1 MKYLL
6 LSGKIYTLILHPQ
19 GVYYYSIGFTKE
31 YSIVK
36 ISCVSETITVIELS
50 KEEMT
55 KYDFNFEKS
64 DYSSPHTRRV
74 LWSIIDEASKL
85 TGKNVEVNQ
94 GLEIDFLPDIKG
106 GCLLIISQGTPKA
119 TRLFSEKEIGIYESR
134 DINCFLDFAK
144 GAKGCSE
151 GAKSSFYYLGGDYRL
166 ILESPNKALHI
177 LAKEFSL
184 THLDFFSYSDKTYE
198 AFNCLIESDA
208 LEVLGGLASEK

>member
-1 MKYLL
+1 M
-6 LSGKIYTLILHPQ
+6 
-19 GVYYYSIGFTKE
+19 
-31 YSIVK
+31 K

-50 KEEMT
+50 KEDMT

-64 DYSSPHTRRV
+64 DCSSPHTRKV

-85 TGKNVEVNQ
+85 TGKNVEINQ

-119 TRLFSEKEIGIYESR
+119 TRLFSDKDMGIYESR

-144 GAKGCSE
+144 GAKSCNKTAE
-151 GAKSSFYYLGGDYRL
+151 SSFYYLSGVYRL
-166 ILESPNKALHI
+166 ILESSNQGLHA

-184 THLDFFSYSDKTYE
+184 TPLDFLTYSDKTYE
-198 AFNCLIESDA
+198 AFKCLIESKA
-208 LEVLGGLASEK
+208 LEVLGGLVSEK

>member
-1 MKYLL
+1 M
-6 LSGKIYTLILHPQ
+6 
-19 GVYYYSIGFTKE
+19 
-31 YSIVK
+31 K

-50 KEEMT
+50 KEDMT

-64 DYSSPHTRRV
+64 DCSSPHTRKI
-74 LWSIIDEASKL
+74 LWSIIDDASRI
-85 TGKNVEVNQ
+85 TGKSVEINQ

-119 TRLFSEKEIGIYESR
+119 TRLFSDKNMGIYESR

-144 GAKGCSE
+144 GAKSCSKTAE
-151 GAKSSFYYLGGDYRL
+151 SSFYYLSGVYRL
-166 ILESPNKALHI
+166 ILESNNPGLHA

-184 THLDFFSYSDKTYE
+184 TPLDFLTFSDKTYE
-198 AFNCLIESDA
+198 AFNCLIESNA

>member
-1 MKYLL
+1 M
-6 LSGKIYTLILHPQ
+6 
-19 GVYYYSIGFTKE
+19 
-31 YSIVK
+31 K

-50 KEEMT
+50 KEDMT

-64 DYSSPHTRRV
+64 DCSSPHTRKV

-85 TGKNVEVNQ
+85 IGKNVEINQ

-119 TRLFSEKEIGIYESR
+119 TRLFSDKDMGIYESR

-144 GAKGCSE
+144 GANACSKTAE
-151 GAKSSFYYLGGDYRL
+151 SSFYYLSGVYRL
-166 ILESPNKALHI
+166 ILESSNQGLHA

-184 THLDFFSYSDKTYE
+184 TPLDFLTYSDKTYE
-198 AFNCLIESDA
+198 AFNCLIESKA
-208 LEVLGGLASEK
+208 LEVLGGLVSEK

>member
-1 MKYLL
+1 M
-6 LSGKIYTLILHPQ
+6 
-19 GVYYYSIGFTKE
+19 
-31 YSIVK
+31 K

-50 KEEMT
+50 KEDMT

-64 DYSSPHTRRV
+64 DCSSPHTRKV
-74 LWSIIDEASKL
+74 LWSIIDEASRL
-85 TGKNVEVNQ
+85 TGKSVEINQ

-119 TRLFSEKEIGIYESR
+119 TRMFSEKNMGIYESR

-144 GAKGCSE
+144 GAKGCSKTAE
-151 GAKSSFYYLGGDYRL
+151 SSFYYLGGVYRL
-166 ILESPNKALHI
+166 ILESNNRGLHA

-184 THLDFFSYSDKTYE
+184 TPLDFLTFSDKTYE
-198 AFNCLIESDA
+198 AFNCLIESKA